1 MPNLRPMS
9 DDQRD
14 VQLDLFSVGTPP
26 SVANIAQAFEP
37 ARLTQARVLREWS
50 KAELAE
56 VLPVTAAAIGQYEA
70 GVVKPRAEMLPAL
83 AKALRVPVEFFAAGR
98 PLGRLDATNAHF
110 RSLRSTRVKDR
121 ARAAAYVEQV
131 WELTHAL
138 EKRVRL
144 PDVALPAL
152 PEGSTPVEAAAL
164 LREAWGI
171 RRGPVAHLAAL
182 MEDHGIVVCLISM
195 TDEAFGRVS
204 AFSTDSFDRPI
215 VVVTPERLR
224 SVYRYRF
231 TCAHELGHLMLHPT
245 PIPGD
250 RQQEREADQFA
261 AEFLTPSVEVEPL
274 LPSTMR
280 LASLDG
286 ISRTWGVSV
295 ESLIYRMGELGRV
308 SDVSIRRAHQRLA
321 GMAELR
327 TEEPLVAFPGEVP
340 SLLREAVEVLE
351 QNGFSRAQ
359 LADELRWT
367 TKRLAWILGEDDPR
381 PVLRP
386 VR

>member
-1 MPNLRPMS
+1 MEQS
-9 DDQRD
+9 
-14 VQLDLFSVGTPP
+14 G
-26 SVANIAQAFEP
+26 
-37 ARLTQARVLREWS
+37 
-50 KAELAE
+50 LAE
-56 VLPVTAAAIGQYEA
+56 ALPVTAAAVGQYEA
-70 GVVKPRAEMLPAL
+70 GVVKPRAELLPTL
-83 AKALRVPVEFFAAGR
+83 AKELQVPVEFFAAGR
-98 PLGRLDATNAHF
+98 PLGRLDSTNAHF

-121 ARAAAYVEQV
+121 ARAGAYVEQV

-144 PDVALPAL
+144 PDVSLPAV
-152 PEGSTPVEAAAL
+152 PDGTTPAEAAVL
-164 LREAWGI
+164 LRQAWGV

-204 AFSTDSFDRPI
+204 AFSTDSFNRPI
-215 VVVTPERLR
+215 VVITPERLR

-231 TCAHELGHLMLHPT
+231 TCAHELGHLLLHST

-261 AEFLTPSVEVEPL
+261 AEFLTPSAEVEPL

-280 LASLDG
+280 LGNLDS

-321 GMAELR
+321 GMADLR
-327 TEEPLVAFPGEVP
+327 TDEPLVAFPGEVP
-340 SLLREAVEVLE
+340 TLLRDAVELLE
-351 QNGFSRAQ
+351 QNGFTRAQ

-367 TKRLAWILGEDDPR
+367 ARHLAWILGEDDPR
-381 PVLRP
+381 PVLRS

>member
-1 MPNLRPMS
+1 MS
-9 DDQRD
+9 DEQDD
-14 VQLDLFSVGTPP
+14 VQLDLFSVGAPP
-26 SVANIAQAFEP
+26 ALTRIAQAFEP

-56 VLPVTAAAIGQYEA
+56 QLPVTAAAVGQYEA
-70 GVVKPRAEMLPAL
+70 GVVKPRAALLPIL
-83 AKALRVPVEFFAAGR
+83 AKQLQVPVEYFATGR

-121 ARAAAYVEQV
+121 ARAGAYVEQV
-131 WELTHAL
+131 WELTHAV

-144 PDVALPAL
+144 PDVALPTV
-152 PEGSTPVEAAAL
+152 PDGTTPVEAAAM
-164 LREAWGI
+164 LRLAWGV

-182 MEDHGIVVCLISM
+182 MEDHGIVVSLISM

-204 AFSTDSFDRPI
+204 AFSTDAFDRPI

-231 TCAHELGHLMLHPT
+231 TCAHEVGHLLLHPT

-261 AEFLTPSVEVEPL
+261 AEFLTPSAEIEPL
-274 LPSTMR
+274 LPTTMR
-280 LASLDG
+280 LAKLDS

-295 ESLIYRMGELGRV
+295 ESLIYRMGELGHV
-308 SDVSIRRAHQRLA
+308 SEVSIRRAHQRLA
-321 GMAELR
+321 GMTELR
-327 TEEPLVAFPGEVP
+327 SDEPLVAFPGEVP
-340 SLLREAVEVLE
+340 TLLRDAVELLE
-351 QNGFSRAQ
+351 QTGYSRAQ

-367 TKRLAWILGEDDPR
+367 TRHLTWILGDEDPR
-381 PVLRP
+381 PTLRA

>member
-1 MPNLRPMS
+1 MS
-9 DDQRD
+9 DDQDD
-14 VQLDLFSVGTPP
+14 VQLDLFSVGIPP
-26 SVANIAQAFEP
+26 TLTKIAQAFEP
-37 ARLTQARVLREWS
+37 ARLTQARVLREWT

-56 VLPVTAAAIGQYEA
+56 ALPVTAAAVGQYEG
-70 GVVKPRAEMLPAL
+70 GVVKPRAELLPTL
-83 AKALRVPVEFFAAGR
+83 AKELQVPVEFFAAGR
-98 PLGRLDATNAHF
+98 PLGRLDSTNAHF

-121 ARAAAYVEQV
+121 ARAGAYVEQV

-144 PDVALPAL
+144 PDVSLPAV
-152 PEGSTPVEAAAL
+152 PDGTTPAEAAVL
-164 LREAWGI
+164 LREAWGV

-215 VVVTPERLR
+215 VVITPERLR

-231 TCAHELGHLMLHPT
+231 TCAHELGHLLLHST

-261 AEFLTPSVEVEPL
+261 AEFLTPSAEVEPL

-280 LASLDG
+280 LANLDS

-321 GMAELR
+321 SMADLR
-327 TEEPLVAFPGEVP
+327 TGEPLVAFPGEVP
-340 SLLREAVEVLE
+340 TLLRDAVELLE

-367 TKRLAWILGEDDPR
+367 ARHLAWILGEDDPR
-381 PVLRP
+381 PVLRS
-386 VR
+386 VL